1 MAYKVSREKPFFV
14 EDLELVDSITG
25 KVVKTI
31 SVRLNP
37 DSVVEKISRSYIELV
52 KTQQQ
57 LPQLSTGIEQG
68 KLADAYEKLG
78 LAGIR
83 LFESVFGEADTRAI
97 VTFYESNYTEM
108 IKQVTPFII
117 DVALPQIKKM
127 SHQNKQDILA
137 LYNRKTRRSI
147 RKRR

>member
-78 LAGIR
+78 LAVIR